1 MDWKTSESR
10 PGYIEKTL
18 THGSAT
24 ITVYRPVLSPQE
36 QEARQKATASALSPI
51 LAPYIRRIA
60 DRKE

>member
-1 MDWKTSESR
+1 MEWQPSQSR

-18 THGSAT
+18 RHGPAT
-24 ITVYRPVLSPQE
+24 ITVYRPILSTQE
-36 QEARQKATASALSPI
+36 QEAREKATAAALSPI